1 MAQTMAQL
9 RKETYKILNEANNT
23 TVGAL
28 GDGFGGVVASY
39 DSDSTINMFIAEGV
53 AELCRSCVAFPVT
66 GTLSFSAGIR
76 TGLIQNV
83 SSPSPT
89 GATLWFPIDVLSGS
103 TLLTHTGE
111 SSLRA
116 NDLAYAST
124 TTASAA
130 NITHWYRHDNYA
142 ISLYPYVVGGAGID
156 VTVRGYG
163 IPSCTLDD
171 ATSFNFIPDDLLRQA
186 VPAFAATKVI
196 MKNIDDPTLA
206 NRMFWKNWY
215 DTVRMK
221 LYVQLDTGLKQPGGP
236 FAVPPVVPQQ

>member
-9 RKETYKILNEANNT
+9 RNETYKILNEANNT

-28 GDGFGGVVASY
+28 GDGFGGTVASY

-66 GTLSFSAGIR
+66 GTLSFSSGIR
-76 TGLIQNV
+76 TGLIQ
-83 SSPSPT
+83 SLATPSPANT
-89 GATLWFPIDVLSGS
+89 TIWFPTDALIGS

-111 SSLRA
+111 ASLRA
-116 NDLAYAST
+116 NDLGYAST
-124 TTASAA
+124 TVAASA
-130 NITHWYRHDNYA
+130 NVTHWYRQDNYA
-142 ISLYPYVVGGAGID
+142 VSLYPYVVGATTS
-156 VTVRGYG
+156 VTLRGYG
-163 IPSCTLDD
+163 IPDCTLSD
-171 ATSFNFIPDDLLRQA
+171 ATSFSFIPDDLLRQA

-221 LYVQLDTGLKQPGGP
+221 LYMQLDTGLRRPGGP
-236 FAVPPVVPQQ
+236 FAIPPVVTQQ

>member
-9 RKETYKILNEANNT
+9 RNETYKILNEANNT

-28 GDGFGGVVASY
+28 GDGFGGTVASY

-66 GTLSFSAGIR
+66 GTLSFSSGIR
-76 TGLIQNV
+76 TGLIQ
-83 SSPSPT
+83 SLATPSPANT
-89 GATLWFPIDVLSGS
+89 TMWFPTDALIGS

-111 SSLRA
+111 ASLRA
-116 NDLAYAST
+116 NDLGYAST
-124 TTASAA
+124 TVAAAA
-130 NITHWYRHDNYA
+130 NVTHWYRQDNYA
-142 ISLYPYVVGGAGID
+142 VSLYPYVVGATTS
-156 VTVRGYG
+156 VTLRGYG
-163 IPSCTLDD
+163 IPDCTLSD
-171 ATSFNFIPDDLLRQA
+171 ATSFSFIPDDLLRQA

-221 LYVQLDTGLKQPGGP
+221 LYMQLDTGLRRPGGP
-236 FAVPPVVPQQ
+236 FAIPPVVTQQ

>member
-28 GDGFGGVVASY
+28 GDGTGGVVASY

-53 AELCRSCVAFPVT
+53 AELCRSCVAYPVT
-66 GTLSFSAGIR
+66 GSLSFSSGIR
-76 TGLIQNV
+76 TGLIQSV
-83 SSPSPT
+83 TSPSPAN
-89 GATLWFPIDVLSGS
+89 ATLWFPTDVLIGS

-116 NDLAYAST
+116 NDLSYASS
-124 TTASAA
+124 TTASSA
-130 NITHWYRHDNYA
+130 NVTHWYRQDNFA
-142 ISLYPYVVGGAGID
+142 ISLYPYVVGATTS

-163 IPSCTLDD
+163 IPDCTLSD
-171 ATSFNFIPDDLLRQA
+171 ATSFDFIPDDLLRQA
-186 VPAFAATKVI
+186 LPAFAATKVI

-206 NRMFWKNWY
+206 NRMFWKSWY
-215 DTVRMK
+215 DNVRMK
-221 LYVQLDTGLKQPGGP
+221 LYMQLDSGLKRPGGP
-236 FAVPPVVPQQ
+236 FAIPPVVAQQ